1 MNSTTEKKPAVSRLF
16 ANLDSEGAD
25 EEPVAAKP
33 DLEFKVKTTLPPRP
47 PKELIDEVAEKNGFD
62 SRQPGRSALPAAQ
75 SATSQDIPASTTPRV
90 KKQRR
95 QRVVRSEQLN
105 MKVTEDTLNRYYA
118 LADKLQVPMGE
129 LLDRLLKAY
138 ESSGSADNIK

>member
-16 ANLDSEGAD
+16 ANLDSQGAD
-25 EEPVAAKP
+25 EEPVAAKA

-47 PKELIDEVAEKNGFD
+47 PKELLDEVAEKNGFD
-62 SRQPGRSALPAAQ
+62 SRQPGRSTPATAQ
-75 SATSQDIPASTTPRV
+75 PAMAQDTPASTTPRV

-118 LADKLQVPMGE
+118 LADKLQIPMGE

-138 ESSGSADNIK
+138 ESSGSLDNIK

>member
-16 ANLDSEGAD
+16 ANLDSQGAD

-62 SRQPGRSALPAAQ
+62 SRQPGRSTLPTAQ
-75 SATSQDIPASTTPRV
+75 SATSQDLPGRITPRV

-118 LADKLQVPMGE
+118 LADKLQIPMGE

-138 ESSGSADNIK
+138 ENSSSLDNIK